1 MIEQVFRSLNELREV
16 LEVPREV
23 EVLREAE
30 EALREAEE
38 VPQAEE
44 EEDSAVEGEAS
55 VLLAVGLEVEVVDS
69 AADEGVATRF
79 DFFWRSGAKRLG
91 VLLQRDL
98 PTIGIVTEV

>member
-1 MIEQVFRSLNELREV
+1 MLEQAFQKPNELREV

-30 EALREAEE
+30 EASLREGEE

-44 EEDSAVEGEAS
+44 EEDSAAEEEAL
-55 VLLAVGLEVEVVDS
+55 VLLVAGLAVEAVDS

-91 VLLQRDL
+91 VLLQRDFADCRNCH
-98 PTIGIVTEV
+98 